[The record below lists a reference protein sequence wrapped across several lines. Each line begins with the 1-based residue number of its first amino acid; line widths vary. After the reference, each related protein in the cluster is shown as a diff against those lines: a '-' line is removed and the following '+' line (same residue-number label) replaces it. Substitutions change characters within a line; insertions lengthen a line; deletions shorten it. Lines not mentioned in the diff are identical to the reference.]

1 MLNKKVLIVD
11 DCETVRKLCSQIL
24 AKIGLNITLASNGLE
39 GLEKVKL
46 EHPDLVLL
54 DIIMPEM
61 NGYQVCRQI
70 KSYPQ
75 TMNIPVVFCSS
86 KSTEVDA
93 YWAMKQGADGYL
105 SKPVKKNE
113 LMALMARFNIIKNVS
128 KEYSNQCF
136 YKQGRVRILP
146 I

>member
-1 MLNKKVLIVD
+1 MLKKKVLIVD
-11 DCETVRKLCSQIL
+11 DCEIVRTLCSHIL
-24 AKIGLNITLASNGLE
+24 AKMGLNITLASNGLE

-46 EHPDLVLL
+46 EHPDLILL

-70 KSYPQ
+70 KSQPQ
-75 TMNIPVVFCSS
+75 TMNIPVVFCTG
-86 KSTEVDA
+86 KSAEVDV

-105 SKPVKKNE
+105 SKPVKNHE
-113 LMALMARFNIIKNVS
+113 LMALMARFHIIKNVRE
-128 KEYSNQCF
+128 EYSNQCF

-146 I
+146 T